1 MKNPLSSTYLGIAE
15 RSLVAAQATQ
25 DRGLSEKT
33 CFLTYHAF
41 ESLGGAWAASAKVA
55 YPLSHPKKL
64 NTFVTLTR
72 ARSYGRTVAYLAI
85 VLSSLRNR
93 SLYPQTKPGGAV
105 VAPKDNINPT
115 VAVTL
120 LRRTSGL
127 ALAVESDI

>member
-1 MKNPLSSTYLGIAE
+1 MNPLSSIYLDVAE

-41 ESLGGAWAASAKVA
+41 ESLGGAWAASAKVR

-64 NTFVTLTR
+64 NMFVTLTR
-72 ARSYGRTVAYLAI
+72 ARPYGRAVPYLAI
-85 VLSSLRNR
+85 ALASLRNR

-105 VAPKDNINPT
+105 VAPKDNISPA

-120 LRRTSGL
+120 LNRTGGL
-127 ALAVESDI
+127 ARAVAKDL